1 MKTLKDCFINEAK
14 QIEYRVCFD
23 ACVNE
28 KMDNLPIN
36 VSIFVDNDDV
46 ESFEK
51 YLNDEQD
58 NIFVHASGGNV
69 EYQYNNMKNYLEE
82 FQKEIRTILSYFV
95 GATNTQSIKNANVKI
110 KTQEIVDKYIR

>member
-1 MKTLKDCFINEAK
+1 MVTTKSGSDANRVTITNNFAKHYADSAMEYANQAKMYADEAK
-14 QIEYRVCFD
+14 QTEYRVCFVG
-23 ACVNE
+23 CVNE
-28 KMDNLPIN
+28 KTDNLPIN

-69 EYQYNNMKNYLEE
+69 EY
-82 FQKEIRTILSYFV
+82 
-95 GATNTQSIKNANVKI
+95 
-110 KTQEIVDKYIR
+110 